1 MSSDRED
8 ILMISKELEEI
19 ANNEDIN
26 CTVSYMQGVARG
38 IQLERNK
45 KFEPVINA
53 IGDAI
58 NKLGN

>member
-26 CTVSYMQGVARG
+26 CTVSYMQGLARG
-38 IQLERNK
+38 IQLERNR

-58 NKLGN
+58 NKLGS

>member
-8 ILMISKELEEI
+8 ILMISKELERI
-19 ANNEDIN
+19 ANDEEIK

-45 KFEPVINA
+45 KFQPVIDA

-58 NKLGN
+58 NKLGS

>member
-1 MSSDRED
+1 MNNDRED
-8 ILMISKELEEI
+8 ILMISKELEKI
-19 ANNEDIN
+19 ANNEDIK

-45 KFEPVINA
+45 KIQPIINA

-58 NKLGN
+58 NKLGD